1 MKKSKLLGQ
10 MLRLLIT
17 LAGAGI
23 GAIAATM
30 VRPFLQGTYP
40 HLFSAPNSIFFLYI
54 IPCTIGG
61 VILFAFSYPLMQ
73 HMLRLSGT
81 IEHRFSSMPN
91 RQIFLTAS
99 GLILGLVVAALIHLL
114 ILSMGSSLL
123 TVSISAI
130 VYVVLGTMGMRI
142 GYQRYYSKPFATHGR
157 KHKNT
162 LDILMDETM
171 DETMDEAEEAQDSVE
186 KEQPCTAPAKVLDT
200 SVLIDGRILDIA
212 DTGFLEGNLIIAEF
226 VLDEL
231 RHIADSADSLKRTR
245 GRRGLD
251 IVKQLQNRLGD
262 RVVIHTPT
270 YTDDSEVDVRLLK
283 LCRELGGIV
292 VTNDY
297 NLNKVARISGV
308 KALNINDLAN
318 ALKPMLATGEEI
330 TVEIVREGKEAGQGV
345 AYLDDG
351 TMIVVDHAKPLIG
364 RKADIMVTTVLQ
376 TSAGRMIFASLKET
390 ANGKEA

>member
-1 MKKSKLLGQ
+1 MKKTKWIGQ
-10 MLRLLIT
+10 MLRALIT

-23 GAIAATM
+23 GALGAAM
-30 VRPFLQGTYP
+30 ARPFLVSAYP
-40 HLFSAPNSIFFLYI
+40 QVFSGPYSLLILYI
-54 IPCTIGG
+54 ILCTVGA
-61 VILFAFSYPLMQ
+61 VVLFAVSNPIMTRVL
-73 HMLRLSGT
+73 HLSGM
-81 IEHRFSSMPN
+81 IEHRWSSMPTK
-91 RQIFLTAS
+91 QILLSAI
-99 GLILGLVVAALIHLL
+99 GLILGLVVAALLHLL

-142 GYQRYYSKPFATHGR
+142 GYQRYTAKPFRRGR
-157 KHKNT
+157 KHRDALEMI
-162 LDILMDETM
+162 LDDGMPEDDDTAET
-171 DETMDEAEEAQDSVE
+171 AAV
-186 KEQPCTAPAKVLDT
+186 TAIPAKVLDT

-212 DTGFLEGNLIIAEF
+212 GAGFLEGDLVVSEI

-251 IVKQLQNRLGD
+251 IVKQLQNQLGE
-262 RVVIHTPT
+262 RVVIRSR
-270 YTDDSEVDVRLLK
+270 DGADGAEVDVQLLK
-283 LCRELGGIV
+283 LCRTIGGVV

-297 NLNKVARISGV
+297 NLNKVARISDV

-330 TVEIVREGKEAGQGV
+330 SVEIMREGKESGQGV

-351 TMIVVDHAKPLIG
+351 TMIVVDHARTLIG
-364 RKADIMVTTVLQ
+364 RKADIVVTTVLQ
-376 TSAGRMIFASLKET
+376 TSAGRMIFAALKDGAT
-390 ANGKEA
+390 GKEV

>member
-1 MKKSKLLGQ
+1 
-10 MLRLLIT
+10 
-17 LAGAGI
+17 
-23 GAIAATM
+23 M
-30 VRPFLQGTYP
+30 VRVL
-40 HLFSAPNSIFFLYI
+40 S
-54 IPCTIGG
+54 
-61 VILFAFSYPLMQ
+61 
-73 HMLRLSGT
+73 LSGK
-81 IEHRFSSMPN
+81 IERRWSSMPT
-91 RQIFLTAS
+91 RQILLSAI
-99 GLILGLVVAALIHLL
+99 GLILGLVVAALLHLL

-142 GYQRYYSKPFATHGR
+142 GYQRYTAKPFRRGR
-157 KHKNT
+157 KNRDA
-162 LDILMDETM
+162 LDMILDEDIAED
-171 DETMDEAEEAQDSVE
+171 DEPAEAAAAV
-186 KEQPCTAPAKVLDT
+186 APAKVLDT

-212 DTGFLEGNLIIAEF
+212 ETGFLEGDLVVSEI

-251 IVKQLQNRLGD
+251 IVKQLQNQLGE
-262 RVVIHTPT
+262 RVVIRSRDGN
-270 YTDDSEVDVRLLK
+270 DDAEVDVQLLK
-283 LCRELGGIV
+283 LCRLIGGVV

-351 TMIVVDHAKPLIG
+351 TMIVVDHARTLIG
-364 RKADIMVTTVLQ
+364 KKTDIVVSTVLQ
-376 TSAGRMIFASLKET
+376 TSAGRMIFAALKDVAT
-390 ANGKEA
+390 GKEG